1 MCENKTRSKV
11 LYIII
16 TSVLFLNF
24 SFWLTSEMNT
34 MIRYFLILGINGI
47 VLLFRR
53 RFVLSKNLLKSF
65 LMIIGIQMVSAVFTG
80 TYMGVTTGLYIST
93 ISAFLFVVAVD
104 YDEFQ
109 EVFRY
114 FVIVECICSLV
125 VFFAYL
131 VAPSIFDVFST
142 ITTWRQGRIFFKN
155 VYISVLPVSMGS
167 YYRNFGIFV
176 EPGIHATIISF
187 AFIQELFHRKTNIKV
202 VILYIMTVITTISTS
217 GVISIVMIMIVYMLS
232 TPQSETSS
240 KLKNRI
246 LVAFL
251 FGVIIFFFLYQS
263 GYITTYIFDKLSVTD
278 TISGHE
284 RRKGYEIVL
293 TEFLNHP
300 VLGMGLKKAIG
311 TYYVEQNAT
320 MTATILNWFGVYGSI
335 YGLLCCGGLWRYE
348 MRNIRTSMTLK
359 FLMVAVLFVITFSQ
373 DFSREFIIFVMVF
386 YGYSG
391 IKRESIEENY
401 E

>member
-16 TSVLFLNF
+16 ASVLFLNF

-202 VILYIMTVITTISTS
+202 VILYIMTVITTCS
-217 GVISIVMIMIVYMLS
+217 
-232 TPQSETSS
+232 
-240 KLKNRI
+240 
-246 LVAFL
+246 
-251 FGVIIFFFLYQS
+251 
-263 GYITTYIFDKLSVTD
+263 
-278 TISGHE
+278 
-284 RRKGYEIVL
+284 
-293 TEFLNHP
+293 
-300 VLGMGLKKAIG
+300 
-311 TYYVEQNAT
+311 
-320 MTATILNWFGVYGSI
+320 
-335 YGLLCCGGLWRYE
+335 
-348 MRNIRTSMTLK
+348 
-359 FLMVAVLFVITFSQ
+359 
-373 DFSREFIIFVMVF
+373 
-386 YGYSG
+386 
-391 IKRESIEENY
+391 
-401 E
+401 